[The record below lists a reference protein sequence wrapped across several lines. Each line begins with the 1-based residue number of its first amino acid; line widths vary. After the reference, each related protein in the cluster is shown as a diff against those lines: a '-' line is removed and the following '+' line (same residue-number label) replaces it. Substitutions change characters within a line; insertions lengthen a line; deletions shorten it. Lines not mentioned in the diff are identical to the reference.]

1 MRCYGVLAG
10 VIVLATA
17 CGGGSSAPKAG
28 SPEAAL
34 ESAVR
39 AYSAAVVGG
48 DGASAFQLESERCQQ
63 VLDAG
68 AANAQAAQAKANYAG
83 ATITKLAVDDLSG
96 SKAHVTYSYA
106 NPILDQTKQGWLDES
121 GAWHWDAC

>member
-10 VIVLATA
+10 VLVLATA
-17 CGGGSSAPKAG
+17 CGGSTGPKAG

-34 ESAVR
+34 GSAVR

-48 DGASAFQLESERCQQ
+48 DGAAAFQLESERCQQ
-63 VLDAG
+63 ILDAG
-68 AANAQAAQAKANYAG
+68 AASAQAAQAKANYPG
-83 ATITKLAVDDLSG
+83 ATINKLTVDDLSG
-96 SKAHVTYSYA
+96 SKAHVSYSYA
-106 NPILDQTKQGWLDES
+106 DPILDQAKQPWLNES